1 MAKYRLIEERCKGQ
15 DPLWYVE
22 KYGWTLFGK
31 RWYRC
36 TSYYQCLDFAAEAYS
51 YINKQAKKFPYK
63 KTLKSM
69 EV

>member
-15 DPLWYVE
+15 DPLWYIE

-36 TSYYQCLDFAAEAYS
+36 SSYYQCLDFAEDTFKYL
-51 YINKQAKKFPYK
+51 KERLKKFPYK
-63 KTLKSM
+63 NVIKTL
-69 EV
+69 EG